1 MARAISSPVFYY
13 FRRNLLY
20 LKKWLGLPRGAS
32 WALVHDVHGMNIKSF
47 EHLYKESRTLTLSS
61 IRLYSDGRVRHA
73 LDSKEEREGKWSRKF
88 SSAMFAKGI
97 LEEVVTP
104 VDHVNVSTIGQD
116 LDISQDSWSSLELD
130 EPPPPP
136 PPVRQGQLNPRQL
149 KGKVQARVQDRVN
162 NFWKEKIGRYI
173 MQGDYLALVMEEG
186 DCITWR
192 SYLWDIPQG
201 VLKFAINAG
210 LNTLPTFDNL
220 KRWGKRVNDRCTFC
234 GNIQTLAHI
243 LSNCNVAL
251 DQGCLTWRHNSV
263 LSNII
268 ALIRPHL
275 VSGMHLFSDL
285 PGFLAPG
292 GGSIPPNI
300 LVTNLRP
307 DIFIINET
315 SRQAVVFELTCPWD
329 SNIIRSHDFKEEKYA
344 PLVADLSERFRTYLF
359 SVEVSVR
366 GQVTAVNKKRL
377 KAFVYRVCDEPKIV
391 FKSLVSTISKVALM
405 SSFSIFAARAEPSWS
420 DPPLLNHA

>member
-1 MARAISSPVFYY
+1 MLSIHDLNKGQIKALDDLSHRF
-13 FRRNLLY
+13 
-20 LKKWLGLPRGAS
+20 LKKWLGLPRSAS
-32 WALVHDVHGMNIKSF
+32 WAIVHDAHGLGIKSF
-47 EHLYKESRTLTLSS
+47 EHLYKECRSLTLAN
-61 IRLYSDGRVRHA
+61 IRFFSDGRVRHA
-73 LDSKEEREGKWSRKF
+73 LDSKEEREGNWRRKF
-88 SSAMFAKGI
+88 SSSMYAKGLI
-97 LEEVVTP
+97 EEVVPP
-104 VDHVNVSTIGQD
+104 VPVQDQFSTQD
-116 LDISQDSWSSLELD
+116 QSLDDSQDSWSSLEVDVATPLVQRP
-130 EPPPPP
+130 E
-136 PPVRQGQLNPRQL
+136 VLTSGLL
-149 KGKVQARVQDRVN
+149 KRKVQTGVQARVN
-162 NFWKEKIGRYI
+162 NFWKEKIGSYI

-201 VLKFAINAG
+201 ILKFAINAG

-251 DQGCLTWRHNSV
+251 DQGRLTWRHNSV

-307 DIFIINET
+307 DIFIINKS

-329 SNIIRSHDFKEEKYA
+329 SNIIRSHNFKEEKYA

-377 KAFVYRVCDEPKIV
+377 KAFVYQVCDEPSG
-391 FKSLVSTISKVALM
+391 F
-405 SSFSIFAARAEPSWS
+405 
-420 DPPLLNHA
+420 